1 MIKCRNAYLLC
12 STNKSTN
19 QPTFSI
25 FHDVV
30 IIITSVYIFI
40 IHSAVSCCG
49 VYSPLAID
57 PTMRYNGHLYCRAV
71 APPDAMTEEG
81 KMGRFLNP
89 GNGGFG
95 RIISEDTYV
104 DKTGIIGYLNR
115 WLNKSE
121 RYVCVSRARR
131 FGKTVAARTIQ
142 AYYDNS
148 CDSHDL
154 FAPYE
159 IARDPSYEM
168 HINKYDVIG
177 LDVQSFF
184 LLYDDP
190 QAFIKRLEAAVLEEV
205 CAKWSDIDGLKD
217 MRLVNALIKVHETTG
232 AKFVFVI
239 DEWDAVFR
247 YYPEDEAL
255 QKKWIHFLRD
265 MFKQGGTDESV
276 ALVYMTGILPVK
288 KYKTQ
293 SSLNQF
299 REFSMLRP
307 LLLEKYVGF
316 LPAEVDALCEKFEM
330 DRTEAAQWYDG
341 YMLPHEHHVYNPC
354 SVAQA
359 MTYRSYGSYWTKTDT
374 FESLLDYINNDLDGV
389 YQDVMSMIGGERI
402 GIDTNA
408 YDNSFTLPKNKNHCF
423 TLLAHIG
430 YLAYDEETSQV
441 FIPNE
446 EVRLAFRGALEM
458 CSWPEAIKP
467 YQRSQKFIKAI
478 HAEDSATVA
487 RMVEETHQY
496 MTSVLSYNNENALAC
511 VVSVLCFYAEN
522 LYHVIREFPTGKG
535 FADIVLLPKKR
546 VQKPAIVIELKFN
559 KDVKAAIDQI
569 HDNQYPGR
577 LADFYGD
584 LILVGISYDKK
595 KAHDCAIERIERE
608 LPPRH

>member
-1 MIKCRNAYLLC
+1 
-12 STNKSTN
+12 
-19 QPTFSI
+19 
-25 FHDVV
+25 
-30 IIITSVYIFI
+30 
-40 IHSAVSCCG
+40 
-49 VYSPLAID
+49 
-57 PTMRYNGHLYCRAV
+57 MRYNGHLYCRAV

-154 FAPYE
+154 FASYE

-184 LLYDDP
+184 QFSQD
-190 QAFIKRLEAAVLEEV
+190 QETFVERLAMAVRDEV
-205 CAKWSDIDGLKD
+205 CEKWSSIDGLGKMTLAD
-217 MRLVNALIKVHETTG
+217 AITTVHIKTG

-247 YYPEDEAL
+247 YYPEDDEL

-307 LLLEKYVGF
+307 LVLEKYVGF
-316 LPAEVDALCEKFEM
+316 LPAEVDALCEKFDM
-330 DRTEAAQWYDG
+330 DRAEAAEWYDG

-359 MTYRSYGSYWTKTDT
+359 MTYRSYGSYWTQTDT

-402 GIDTNA
+402 VIDTNS
-408 YDNSFTLPKNKNHCF
+408 YDNSFTTPQCKDDCF

-430 YLAYDEETSQV
+430 YLSYDATTSQV

-446 EVRLAFRGALEM
+446 EVRMAFRGALKM

-467 YQRSQKFIKAI
+467 YQRSQKFIEAI
-478 HAEDSATVA
+478 LAQDTATVA

-522 LYHVIREFPTGKG
+522 VYHIIREFPTGKG
-535 FADIVLLPKKR
+535 FADIVLLPKKGI
-546 VQKPAIVIELKFN
+546 QNPAIVIELKFN

-595 KAHDCAIERIERE
+595 KAHDCAIERVERD
-608 LPPRH
+608 LIPPRHSPNNAL

>member
-1 MIKCRNAYLLC
+1 MI
-12 STNKSTN
+12 
-19 QPTFSI
+19 
-25 FHDVV
+25 
-30 IIITSVYIFI
+30 
-40 IHSAVSCCG
+40 
-49 VYSPLAID
+49 
-57 PTMRYNGHLYCRAV
+57 
-71 APPDAMTEEG
+71 EEG
-81 KMGRFLNP
+81 KMGIFLNP
-89 GNGGFG
+89 GNVGFKQ
-95 RIISEDTYV
+95 IIKPKTYV
-104 DKTGIIGYLNR
+104 DKTGIIAYLNEWIDTDSR
-115 WLNKSE
+115 F
-121 RYVCVSRARR
+121 VCVSRARR
-131 FGKTVAARTIQ
+131 FGKTVAARTIR

-148 CDSHDL
+148 CDSRAL

-159 IARDPSYEM
+159 IARDPSYEE

-184 LLYDDP
+184 LLDDDP
-190 QAFIKRLEAAVLEEV
+190 QAFIKRLETAVLEEV

-232 AKFVFVI
+232 TKFVFVI

-247 YYPEDEAL
+247 YYPDDDDL
-255 QKKWIHFLRD
+255 QKDWIHFLRD
-265 MFKQGGTDESV
+265 LFKQEDIDDAV

-307 LLLEKYVGF
+307 LVLEKYVGF
-316 LPAEVDALCEKFEM
+316 LPAEVDALCEKFDM
-330 DRTEAAQWYDG
+330 DRAEAAEWYDG

-359 MTYRSYGSYWTKTDT
+359 MTYRAYGSYWTKTDT

-430 YLAYDEETSQV
+430 YLAYDATTSQV

-446 EVRLAFRGALEM
+446 EVRMAFRGALKM

-467 YQRSQKFIKAI
+467 YQRSQKFIEAI
-478 HAEDSATVA
+478 LGEDSATVA

-522 LYHVIREFPTGKG
+522 IYHVIREFPTGKG
-535 FADIVLLPKKR
+535 FADIVLLPKKG
-546 VQKPAIVIELKFN
+546 VYNPAIVIELKFN

-595 KAHDCAIERIERE
+595 KAHDCAIERVERE
-608 LPPRH
+608 RRPSI

>member
-1 MIKCRNAYLLC
+1 
-12 STNKSTN
+12 
-19 QPTFSI
+19 
-25 FHDVV
+25 
-30 IIITSVYIFI
+30 
-40 IHSAVSCCG
+40 
-49 VYSPLAID
+49 
-57 PTMRYNGHLYCRAV
+57 
-71 APPDAMTEEG
+71 
-81 KMGRFLNP
+81 MGIFLNP
-89 GNGGFG
+89 GNVGFKQ
-95 RIISEDTYV
+95 IIKPKTYV
-104 DKTGIIGYLNR
+104 DKTGIIAYLNEWIDTDSR
-115 WLNKSE
+115 F
-121 RYVCVSRARR
+121 VCVSRARR
-131 FGKTVAARTIQ
+131 FGKTVAAQTIQ

-159 IARDPSYEM
+159 IARDPSYEE

-177 LDVQSFF
+177 FDVQSFF
-184 LLYDDP
+184 LLDDDP
-190 QAFIKRLEAAVLEEV
+190 QAFIKRLETAVLDEV
-205 CAKWSDIDGLKD
+205 CAKWSDIDGLKG
-217 MRLVNALIKVHETTG
+217 MGLVNALIKVHVTTG

-247 YYPEDEAL
+247 YYPDDEEL

-265 MFKQGGTDESV
+265 MFKQSAMNPCV

-307 LLLEKYVGF
+307 LVLEKYVGF
-316 LPAEVDALCEKFEM
+316 LPAEVDALCEKFDM
-330 DRTEAAQWYDG
+330 DRTEAAEWYDG

-389 YQDVMSMIGGERI
+389 YSDVMSMIGGDRI
-402 GIDTNA
+402 VIDANS

-446 EVRLAFRGALEM
+446 EVRMAFRGALEV

-467 YQRSQKFIKAI
+467 YQRSQKFIEAI
-478 HAEDSATVA
+478 HAGDSATVA

-496 MTSVLSYNNENALAC
+496 MASVLSYNNENALAC

-522 LYHVIREFPTGKG
+522 VYHVIREFPTGKG
-535 FADIVLLPKKR
+535 FADIVLLPKKG

-595 KAHDCAIERIERE
+595 KAHDCAIEWVERE
-608 LPPRH
+608 RG

>member
-1 MIKCRNAYLLC
+1 M
-12 STNKSTN
+12 
-19 QPTFSI
+19 
-25 FHDVV
+25 
-30 IIITSVYIFI
+30 
-40 IHSAVSCCG
+40 
-49 VYSPLAID
+49 
-57 PTMRYNGHLYCRAV
+57 
-71 APPDAMTEEG
+71 
-81 KMGRFLNP
+81 MGRFLNP
-89 GNGGFG
+89 GNVGFKQ
-95 RIISEDTYV
+95 IIKPKTYV
-104 DKTGIIGYLNR
+104 DKTGIIAYLNEWIDTDSR
-115 WLNKSE
+115 F
-121 RYVCVSRARR
+121 VCVSRARR
-131 FGKTVAARTIQ
+131 FGKTVAAQTIQ

-148 CDSHDL
+148 CDSRAL

-159 IARDPSYEM
+159 IARDPSYEE

-184 LLYDDP
+184 LLDDDP
-190 QAFIKRLEAAVLEEV
+190 QAFIKRLETAVLEEV
-205 CAKWSDIDGLKD
+205 CNKWSDIDGLKD

-232 AKFVFVI
+232 TKFVFVI

-247 YYPEDEAL
+247 YYPKDDAL

-265 MFKQGGTDESV
+265 MFKQAAMNPCV

-307 LLLEKYVGF
+307 LVLEKYVGF
-316 LPAEVDALCEKFEM
+316 LPAEVDALCEKFDM
-330 DRTEAAQWYDG
+330 DRAEAAQWYDG

-402 GIDTNA
+402 VIDTNS
-408 YDNSFTLPKNKNHCF
+408 YDNSFTTPQCKDDCF

-430 YLAYDEETSQV
+430 YLAYDATTSQV

-446 EVRLAFRGALEM
+446 EVRMAFRGALKM

-467 YQRSQKFIKAI
+467 YQRSQKFIEAI
-478 HAEDSATVA
+478 LAQDSATVA

-522 LYHVIREFPTGKG
+522 VYHIIREFPTGKG
-535 FADIVLLPKKR
+535 FADIVLLPKKG
-546 VQKPAIVIELKFN
+546 VYNPAIVIELKFN

-595 KAHDCAIERIERE
+595 KAHDCAIERVERE
-608 LPPRH
+608 LIPPRHCPNNAL

>member
-1 MIKCRNAYLLC
+1 
-12 STNKSTN
+12 
-19 QPTFSI
+19 
-25 FHDVV
+25 
-30 IIITSVYIFI
+30 
-40 IHSAVSCCG
+40 
-49 VYSPLAID
+49 
-57 PTMRYNGHLYCRAV
+57 
-71 APPDAMTEEG
+71 MTEVDE
-81 KMGRFLNP
+81 MGRFLNP
-89 GNGGFG
+89 GNVGFQQ
-95 RIISEDTYV
+95 IISEDTYV
-104 DKTGIIGYLNR
+104 DKTGIIAYLNR
-115 WLNKSE
+115 WLNKST

-131 FGKTVAARTIQ
+131 FGKTVAAQTIQ

-148 CDSHDL
+148 CDSRAL

-159 IARDPSYEM
+159 IARDPSYEE

-184 LLYDDP
+184 LLDDDP
-190 QAFIKRLEAAVLEEV
+190 QAFIKRLETAVLDEV
-205 CAKWSDIDGLKD
+205 CAKWSDIDGLKG
-217 MRLVNALIKVHETTG
+217 MGLVNALIKVHVTTG

-247 YYPEDEAL
+247 YYPDDEEL

-265 MFKQGGTDESV
+265 MFKQEDIDESV

-307 LLLEKYVGF
+307 LVLEKYVGF
-316 LPAEVDALCEKFEM
+316 LPAEVDALCEKFDM
-330 DRTEAAQWYDG
+330 DRAEAAQWYDG
-341 YMLPHEHHVYNPC
+341 YVLPHEHHVYNPC
-354 SVAQA
+354 SIARA
-359 MTYRSYGSYWTKTDT
+359 MKSRTYGSYWTQTDT

-389 YQDVMSMIGGERI
+389 YQDVMGMIGGERI
-402 GIDTNA
+402 GIDTNS

-430 YLAYDEETSQV
+430 YLAYDATTSQV

-467 YQRSQKFIKAI
+467 YQRSQKFIEAI

-522 LYHVIREFPTGKG
+522 QYLVIREFPSGKG

-546 VQKPAIVIELKFN
+546 IQKPAIVVELKFN

-569 HDNQYPGR
+569 HDNQYPGQ

-595 KAHDCAIERIERE
+595 KAHDCAIERFERE
-608 LPPRH
+608 RG

>member
-1 MIKCRNAYLLC
+1 M
-12 STNKSTN
+12 
-19 QPTFSI
+19 
-25 FHDVV
+25 V

-307 LLLEKYVGF
+307 LVLEKYVGF
-316 LPAEVDALCEKFEM
+316 LPAEVDALCEKFDM
-330 DRTEAAQWYDG
+330 DRAEAAQWYDG

-458 CSWPEAIKP
+458 CSWPESIKP

-511 VVSVLCFYAEN
+511 VISVLCFYAEN

-546 VQKPAIVIELKFN
+546 IQKPAIVIELKFN

-577 LADFYGD
+577 LADFYCD

-595 KAHDCAIERIERE
+595 KAHDCAIECIDFE
-608 LPPRH
+608 

>member
-307 LLLEKYVGF
+307 LVLEKYVGF

-458 CSWPEAIKP
+458 CSWPESIKP